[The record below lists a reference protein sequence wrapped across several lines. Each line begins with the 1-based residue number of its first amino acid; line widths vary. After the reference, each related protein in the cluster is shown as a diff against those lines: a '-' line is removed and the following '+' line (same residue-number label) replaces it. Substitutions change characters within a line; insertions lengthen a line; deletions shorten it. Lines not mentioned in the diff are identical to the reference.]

1 MSDETTYERTHEA
14 ESYSDYSCL
23 TCDELTDQT
32 YCWRCRQLREAEA
45 NAIADAFDAAK
56 KILTE
61 AHDARWEGDT
71 RARRQKLKDD
81 LKMELGQAFK
91 LATGGDL

>member
-1 MSDETTYERTHEA
+1 MSDETTYERSIEHD
-14 ESYSDYSCL
+14 SYSDYSCL
-23 TCDELTDQT
+23 TCEELTDQT
-32 YCWRCRQLREAEA
+32 YCWRCRQLRETET

-56 KILTE
+56 KILEE

-71 RARRQKLKDD
+71 RARRQKLKGD
-81 LKMELGQAFK
+81 LKTELGKAFK

>member
-1 MSDETTYERTHEA
+1 MSDENTYERSIEHD
-14 ESYSDYSCL
+14 SYADYSCL

-32 YCWRCRQLREAEA
+32 YCWRCRQLRDAEA
-45 NAIADAFDAAK
+45 CAIADAFDAAK

-71 RARRQKLKDD
+71 RARRLKLKED
-81 LKMELGQAFK
+81 LKAELSKAFR

>member
-1 MSDETTYERTHEA
+1 MSDENTYERAHELEQA
-14 ESYSDYSCL
+14 SDYQCL

-32 YCWRCRQLREAEA
+32 YCWRCRQLREAEV
-45 NAIADAFDAAK
+45 NAIMDAFDAAK
-56 KILTE
+56 KILEE

-71 RARRQKLKDD
+71 RARRAKLKED
-81 LKMELGQAFK
+81 LKTEMSKAFK

>member
-1 MSDETTYERTHEA
+1 MSDETTYERSIEHD
-14 ESYSDYSCL
+14 SYSDYSCL
-23 TCDELTDQT
+23 TCEELTDQT
-32 YCWRCRQLREAEA
+32 YCWRCRQLRETET

-56 KILTE
+56 AILQE

-71 RARRQKLKDD
+71 PKRQLRLKLD
-81 LKMELGQAFK
+81 LKMEMGKAFK